1 VVKLVDAGERMPVRL
16 VQENGETIS
25 LDATSIDIVVERQ
38 ISNFGI
44 PFFDAKK
51 LGIDLNQAAVA
62 IEIQGV
68 FADDTGQEETSS
80 AVAFFDFHQPQQLF
94 TPRPDSGGGGGMTGG
109 SMPSAFNTQGAM
121 GVSAIGSTGLGSGG
135 GFSGGF
141 GGGFGGGLGGHP
153 TSSSDLGNRILQHW
167 SKRYIDLPI
176 GYWVEQA
183 TLLDNPVKAG
193 LQLWLK
199 PENIV
204 GNPNTS
210 VETWN
215 DASGNG
221 RHATQSN
228 AGLRPFHRIA
238 STGGLAEVVFNGSD
252 RLDIPYSAFLNS
264 EEFSIFAIARNFS
277 TGVKPIL
284 KSATGGYSLS
294 FDQGNTRVVAGWDES
309 GVADTQA
316 SSAGSSR
323 SFSTQ
328 LICYTMDD
336 TDANAE
342 ADTVKIYSR
351 GEEVGSKTSG
361 VDYTPATSGV
371 LHIGHDTTTSLDGA
385 IQEVLIYNRA
395 VTTDE
400 RNQIEGYLARKYGLH
415 LLEGKY
421 EGLAQYSYDHKHLRV
436 GFDKELVGSVQEPHG
451 FLNQRRKT
459 NMVLGS
465 ISSGAAVLPV
475 TDGDPREWFE
485 LTENNRNMRI
495 VFKESDNAASYR
507 KTSGGQEYFGTVTA
521 VTSNQIT
528 VNLSQGSATH
538 ATGDQV
544 WIEPFD
550 YGDASGLNGNDLSPV
565 LIIPVKNA
573 DTFEES
579 ALPNKAVGPEFPAH
593 QNGAARDTGG
603 GLDRTDEYIA
613 YLFSKAITSDYITLG
628 KAVNAAGNL
637 TLNKAF
643 TTSISQSSSGHNS
656 RVTVT
661 QSHETSLGLLADTI
675 NTNLGVGQAPVI
687 EGFSGGKSGKKVKS
701 GGDKTQDIIGIL
713 ANSNNFLNFQPSNRI
728 AKVIDVASGFV
739 QDTIYNTPEAQGD
752 YIRGIQIP
760 YNSLA
765 TKGKSN
771 LDSEVAQRNFFL
783 TTEGN
788 TSDKLSSIN
797 SVHASRLFSHT
808 AEGHFKNGISGIV
821 TDFNVHREAEMKAY
835 DFSLKFIAADIIL

>member
-1 VVKLVDAGERMPVRL
+1 MPVRL

-62 IEIQGV
+62 VEVQGV
-68 FADDTGQEETSS
+68 LADDVGQEETSS
-80 AVAFFDFHQPQQLF
+80 ATALIDFYQPQQLF

-109 SMPSAFNTQGAM
+109 QMPSAFNTQGAM

-153 TSSSDLGNRILQHW
+153 TSSGDLGNRILQHW
-167 SKRYIDLPI
+167 SKRYIDLPLA
-176 GYWVEQA
+176 YWVEEA
-183 TLLDNPVKAG
+183 TALDNPVKTG

-221 RHATQSN
+221 RHATQST
-228 AGLRPFHRIA
+228 AGLRPFHRTA

-264 EEFSIFAIARNFS
+264 EEFSIFVIARNFS

-284 KSATGGYSLS
+284 KTASNGYSLS

-309 GVADTQA
+309 GSADTQA

-323 SFSTQ
+323 SYSTQ
-328 LICYTMDD
+328 LLCYTMDD
-336 TDANAE
+336 TTGNAQ

-361 VDYTPATSGV
+361 VDYTPATSGT
-371 LHIGHDTTTSLDGA
+371 LYIGHDTSTSLNGA
-385 IQEVLIYNRA
+385 VQEILIYNKV

-436 GFDKELVGSVQEPHG
+436 GFDKELIGSVKEPHG

-475 TDGDPREWFE
+475 IGGDPREWFE

-495 VFKESDNAASYR
+495 VFKENDDAASYR

-538 ATGDQV
+538 AIGDQV

-573 DTFEES
+573 DTFEEG

-593 QNGAARDTGG
+593 QNGDARDTGG

-637 TLNKAF
+637 TLDKAF
-643 TTSISQSSSGHNS
+643 TTAISQSSSGHNS
-656 RVTVT
+656 RLTIT
-661 QSHETSLGLLADTI
+661 QSHATSLGKLSDKI
-675 NTNLGVGQAPVI
+675 NTNLGVGQAPI
-687 EGFSGGKSGKKVKS
+687 IDGFTGGKSGKRVKS
-701 GGDKTQDIIGIL
+701 GGDKAQDLIGIL
-713 ANSNNFLNFQPSNRI
+713 ANSNNFLNFIPSNRI

-739 QDTIYNTPEAQGD
+739 QDTFYNSPDAQGD

-771 LDSEVAQRNFFL
+771 LDTEVAQRNFFL

-788 TSDKLSSIN
+788 TSDKLSSVN
-797 SVHASRLFSHT
+797 SIHASRLFSNT

-821 TDFNVHREAEMKAY
+821 TDFVTHREAEMKAY
-835 DFSLKFIAADIIL
+835 EFSLKFIAADIIM